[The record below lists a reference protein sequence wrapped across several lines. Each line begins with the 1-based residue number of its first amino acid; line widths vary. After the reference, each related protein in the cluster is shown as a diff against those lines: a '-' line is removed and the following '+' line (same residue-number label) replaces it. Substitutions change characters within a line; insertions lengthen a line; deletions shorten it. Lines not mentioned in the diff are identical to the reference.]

1 MHSLRVLSVCSVA
14 TAWMVSL
21 QILLTPAVAQ
31 RGTAP
36 VTVSKPLA
44 KRIVQWDEF
53 IGRFEA
59 IERVDVRARVSG
71 FVDKIHFK
79 DGQLVKAGEPLF
91 TIDKRPFE
99 IAVES
104 ARAVVEQR
112 EAEVALQQEE
122 VARGQAL
129 VRNRTVTERDFQRRE
144 ANLKVAKAQL
154 ASAKAALKAGELDLE
169 WAQVTAPISG
179 RISDR
184 RVDIGALVTGG
195 AAGATVLTTIVA
207 LDPIYFVFDA
217 SEADYLR
224 YMRLDKAGARTSSRD
239 QNNPVRIK
247 LADETDWTRTG
258 TMNFVDNRLNARSGT
273 IRGRAIVDNPDR
285 ILAPGLFGRLQLFG
299 GEVDALLVPD
309 KAIVSDQTSKIV
321 FTVNDDNKIVPKPV
335 KLGPLQ
341 AGGLRVVQSGLKA
354 TDTVV
359 INGIANPAVRPGVT
373 VKPEPGEIAAA
384 AKN

>member
-1 MHSLRVLSVCSVA
+1 MQSLRSLTLCSVA
-14 TAWMVSL
+14 IAGMVSFAL
-21 QILLTPAVAQ
+21 VSTSAVAQ
-31 RGTAP
+31 RGPAP

-59 IERVDVRARVSG
+59 IESVDVRARVSG

-79 DGQLVKAGEPLF
+79 DGQLIKAGDPLF

-112 EAEVALQQEE
+112 KAEVALQEEE
-122 VARGQAL
+122 VSRGKAL

-154 ASAKAALKAGELDLE
+154 ASAEAALKAGELDLE

-224 YMRLDKAGARTSSRD
+224 YMRLDQTGARTSSREK
-239 QNNPVRIK
+239 NNPVRIK

-258 TMNFVDNRLNARSGT
+258 TMNFVDNRLDARSGT
-273 IRGRAIVDNPDR
+273 IRGRAVVDNPDR
-285 ILAPGLFGRLQLFG
+285 ILTPGLFGRLQLFG
-299 GEVDALLVPD
+299 GEIDALMVPD
-309 KAIVSDQTSKIV
+309 RAIISDQTSKIV
-321 FTVNDDNKIVPKPV
+321 FTVGEDNKIVPKPV
-335 KLGPLQ
+335 TLGPLQ
-341 AGGLRVVQSGLKA
+341 AGGLRVVRTGLDA
-354 TDTVV
+354 ADTVV

-373 VKPEPGEIAAA
+373 VKPEPGKIAAVA
-384 AKN
+384 TN